1 MPKRCTLIRERCK
14 RKSGKRNKNNKK
26 SRIWTSKVVL
36 EDSTCDVQI
45 IFKKYSGKTTARLHS
60 QTEQLTPTSRNARM
74 STNIIIWKSRTREC
88 RPGKL
93 FFFSSNIC
101 SVLLVLLL
109 RRRVASTGLQVIH
122 HHLHAKF
129 ASASGGWADLHVEG
143 AAQIHVPSF

>member
-14 RKSGKRNKNNKK
+14 RKNGKRNKNNKK

-45 IFKKYSGKTTARLHS
+45 IFKKIFREDNRAPTQPDRTTHTHIQKRANVNKHHHMEIAHTWMQAR
-60 QTEQLTPTSRNARM
+60 QT
-74 STNIIIWKSRTREC
+74 
-88 RPGKL
+88 

-129 ASASGGWADLHVEG
+129 ASASGG
-143 AAQIHVPSF
+143 